1 MKGLM
6 TALLPF
12 AIGLGMALILLTIG
26 SSDPQQAIGA
36 FLFTPFSNAFFLGNL
51 LDEAGLILLCALG
64 FLLGMR
70 MGVFNL
76 GGEGQAYLGALVA
89 AETALHLPFLPFP
102 LGLLIG
108 IAAAVAAAAMIGA
121 ISAMLWRYLGIN
133 ELIST
138 FLLSSALIPLID
150 FALSGPLRDQ
160 ANNLLASPA
169 VSPDF
174 WLLRV
179 LPPSSLNLGLLMGI
193 ALSFLLF
200 FIMKR
205 TRWGFEMRLSG
216 DSREF
221 SRTQGI
227 AVHAQVFL
235 VLAIGA
241 GLQGLAGAFAVYG
254 SHHAAFSGISSG
266 LGWNGIAAALIGR
279 NHPVGAIL
287 GALIFAWLGAG
298 AQAAMIHSNISFELS
313 TIIQGTVFLLVTVQ
327 TKPWRRFRLVN
338 SKKVQTHV

>member
-1 MKGLM
+1 MKRLL

-12 AIGLGMALILLTIG
+12 ALGLALALLLLAIG
-26 SSDPQQAIGA
+26 SSDPKQAIAA
-36 FLFTPFSNAFFLGNL
+36 FLFTPFSNNFFLGNL
-51 LDEAGLILLCALG
+51 LDETGLILLCALG

-108 IAAAVAAAAMIGA
+108 ISAAVMAAAAIGA
-121 ISAMLWRYLGIN
+121 CSALLWRFLGIN

-169 VSPDF
+169 VSIDF
-174 WLLRV
+174 WLIRV
-179 LPPSSLNLGLLMGI
+179 LPPSNLNIGLLVGVI
-193 ALSFLLF
+193 LALLLF
-200 FIMKR
+200 LVMNR
-205 TRWGFEMRLSG
+205 TRWGYEMRLSG

-227 AVHAQVFL
+227 AVNVQVFV
-235 VLAIGA
+235 VLALGA
-241 GLQGLAGAFAVYG
+241 GLQGLAGAFTVYG
-254 SHHAAFSGISSG
+254 SHHAAFTGISSG

-279 NHPVGAIL
+279 NHPVGAII
-287 GALIFAWLGAG
+287 GSLIFAWLGAG

-313 TIIQGTVFLLVTVQ
+313 TIIQGTVFLLVTIQ
-327 TKPWRRFRLVN
+327 AKPWRQVRPLRLRAIH
-338 SKKVQTHV
+338 HV